1 MSYPNERTDNEIL
14 YGSRN
19 HIIVPNTVTI
29 TFNFDIEL
37 TDRKRSIVTN
47 IGRTLIKKKLS
58 MLKGTKVLRHLY
70 NT

>member
-1 MSYPNERTDNEIL
+1 MSYPNQHIDNEIL
-14 YGSRN
+14 YGSKD
-19 HIIVPNTVTI
+19 HVIVPNTVTI

-37 TDRKRSIVTN
+37 TGRKRSIVNN
-47 IGRTLIKKKLS
+47 IGRTLVKKKVS